1 VHCHVPIFLEGFG
14 ALRSTQETLRDLL
27 GLCRERDVSP
37 HLEVETYTWD
47 VLPAEL
53 RNGDVA
59 TNIARELQWVRT
71 ELGA

>member
-1 VHCHVPIFLEGFG
+1 
-14 ALRSTQETLRDLL
+14 
-27 GLCRERDVSP
+27 VSP